1 MKLPD
6 NYKNAPTAGKFNTF
20 LFMGISLMWGH
31 MLSLI
36 SIYFLPLTV
45 LCLVISYGSEV
56 NENKK
61 KNELVL

>member
-6 NYKNAPTAGKFNTF
+6 NYKNAPTAGKLNTF
-20 LFMGISLMWGH
+20 LFIGLSFMWGH
-31 MLSLI
+31 MLDLI

>member
-6 NYKNAPTAGKFNTF
+6 NYKNAPTAGKLNTF

-36 SIYFLPLTV
+36 SLWFLPLTIF
-45 LCLVISYGSEV
+45 CLAVSYGSEIRD
-56 NENKK
+56 NKK
-61 KNELVL
+61 PDLVL